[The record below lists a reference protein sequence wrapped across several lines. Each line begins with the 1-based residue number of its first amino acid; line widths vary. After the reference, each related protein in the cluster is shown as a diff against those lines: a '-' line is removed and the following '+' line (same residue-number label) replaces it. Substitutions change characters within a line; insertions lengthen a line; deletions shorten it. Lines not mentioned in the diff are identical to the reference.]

1 MIPDDYCCPKCG
13 TPLTWVGVFIDEK
26 ELACLNCGWDEDD
39 DDDICTENF
48 GNIHGA

>member
-1 MIPDDYCCPKCG
+1 MIPDDYCCPVCG
-13 TPLTWVGVFIDEK
+13 AALNWIGASTEEK

-39 DDDICTENF
+39 DDICTENF